1 VSDDNFLY
9 SVKEAA
15 RRLGISRSLA
25 YELVESGELPSVR
38 IHSKILI
45 RSEDLAM
52 YIQSL
57 EYHGPAVYTGHKP

>member
-1 VSDDNFLY
+1 MSNENFLY

-45 RSEDLAM
+45 RSDDLDT
-52 YIQSL
+52 YVQSL
-57 EYHGPAVYTGHKP
+57 EYSRPTVYTGRKF